1 MPTKETA
8 RWRQRLA
15 SGIVAVIMA
24 YIFLRVLDRLLLVV
38 WVQMPWWGLILAAL
52 VLYLLL
58 DHLVRR
64 IIE

>member
-1 MPTKETA
+1 MSRTTA

-15 SGIVAVIMA
+15 SLVVALLMA
-24 YIFLRVLDRLLLVV
+24 YIFFRVLDRLFLVV

-52 VLYLLL
+52 VLYLII

-64 IIE
+64 VIE